1 MELVHPPAPT
11 LHTKHALPPPFPL
24 PPLSF
29 PDLASVAPP
38 PDIYRIKHWIA
49 AGSFLCQI
57 PGPCGGGGKAELRC
71 VESRRAPICPPGL
84 STPVAGAGK
93 DKGLTFSD
101 KRRWMPRAYL
111 YQQRENARGFPGQVI
126 RAKHDPDLSRPSAP
140 LSYVSPCVPSL
151 STWNVMLCPEIAN
164 ILEAARKTGRCP
176 KYQLKSSV

>member
-93 DKGLTFSD
+93 DKELTFSRQKAAD
-101 KRRWMPRAYL
+101 AARAHSFYG
-111 YQQRENARGFPGQVI
+111 AAFPFAGVFAQNN
-126 RAKHDPDLSRPSAP
+126 PDLSRSFIRPSFSPHMCAHAQLECKA
-140 LSYVSPCVPSL
+140 LSLDCKH
-151 STWNVMLCPEIAN
+151 T
-164 ILEAARKTGRCP
+164 
-176 KYQLKSSV
+176 